1 MAMFITDNIWVSMK
15 FFSTT
20 LNTITKIMI
29 ITTETSMPMINTAM
43 TATENVCYQT
53 DARRST
59 VQTTDITTART
70 MTIIIRMVQTA
81 DIPVVVRKI
90 AKRRL
95 VPPVT
100 LTRDLVTLVE
110 KLRSPNTTVMV
121 SGKFD

>member
-81 DIPVVVRKI
+81 DIPVMRKI